1 MENNNK
7 ISISINFNNVTENI
21 IINKEFDEFKNILN
35 EKFNIKEEDFKK
47 LLLYYID
54 EENDKITIQNS
65 SDYSQFYKD
74 CKNNNEISS
83 IYIKENENNNYSL
96 FNNNNNNNNDNYN
109 NINNKEEMKEQNIK
123 SEDKYKYSL
132 LCLMCNSNI
141 INEPFYYCPKC
152 KEYFCPNCFNKLS
165 SNHRHVIYIIN
176 NKNQYFDL
184 LEIINDKNKKKKKKS
199 KLSNI
204 VEKISKAIF
213 DQKSD
218 SDKIKMCKKIYNLE
232 GVSDEKILDA
242 LNKCDGNPERIIEF
256 LF

>member
-1 MENNNK
+1 MENK
-7 ISISINFNNVTENI
+7 ISIYIKFNNDIENI
-21 IINKEFDEFKNILN
+21 EINKEFDEFKNILY
-35 EKFNIKEEDFKK
+35 EKFNVKKEDFEK

-54 EENDKITIQNS
+54 EENDKILIQDS
-65 SDYSQFYKD
+65 SDYSQFYED
-74 CKNNNEISS
+74 CKNNNEINI

-96 FNNNNNNNNDNYN
+96 FNNNNNNDNYN

-132 LCLMCNSNI
+132 LCLSCNSII

-152 KEYFCPNCFNKLS
+152 KGYFCPNCFNKLS
-165 SNHRHVIYIIN
+165 LNHRHVIYIIN

-184 LEIINDKNKKKKKKS
+184 LETINDKNKKKKKKS

-204 VEKISKAIF
+204 VEKISKVMF
-213 DQKSD
+213 EQKSD
-218 SDKIKMCKKIYNLE
+218 SEKIKICKKFYNLE

-242 LNKCDGNPERIIEF
+242 INKCDGNPENIIEF